1 MQQSIE
7 AILRIRGF
15 NKSDTQTHVIEIM
28 QELKI
33 SKWAHVQ
40 GQKLSGG
47 LQRLTSFAMSIVA
60 PPPILLLD
68 EPTND
73 VDPIRRKIIWNSLRK
88 LAQKGHIVIVV
99 THNLLE
105 VDQYADRYLLFD
117 KGTLI
122 KDAYVRESLEKTLIQ
137 MHLVLFSDKEF
148 EMQELPRNIG
158 CILQKGELRY
168 DVTLSQEQ
176 VVDAMI
182 WINEK
187 ISSREV
193 TNYSLSPQTLENTC
207 GGLTNGK

>member
-137 MHLVLFSDKEF
+137 MHLVLFSEKEF

-168 DVTLSQEQ
+168 DITLSQEQ

-193 TNYSLSPQTLENTC
+193 TNYSLSPQTLENTY
-207 GGLTNGK
+207 GGLTNEK